1 MTRGLA
7 EGDGEERWVETLQTS
22 YLVHG
27 EVGEQ
32 DDKVLLHSDDEA
44 GVALV
49 SPGDHLHVVAHPEI
63 FSHLV
68 SRELQRVLHGA
79 HTGQRAGQR
88 EYVQLHQIML
98 RYSKSRPLYSC
109 AMRRR
114 GSERITNQKVKVMT
128 PVSCVQDCVR
138 TFRSSCL
145 GMMVILLPSTLRI
158 FPCRLIS
165 SPSHTSTL
173 SPACRL
179 CSRSLPERTHRFK
192 LKLRRKHEFMFS
204 T

>member
-1 MTRGLA
+1 MELSHSA
-7 EGDGEERWVETLQTS
+7 PQLFISSPNPVEGEERWVETLQTS

-79 HTGQRAGQR
+79 HTGQGNGN
-88 EYVQLHQIML
+88 M
-98 RYSKSRPLYSC
+98 YSYTR
-109 AMRRR
+109 
-114 GSERITNQKVKVMT
+114 
-128 PVSCVQDCVR
+128 
-138 TFRSSCL
+138 
-145 GMMVILLPSTLRI
+145 
-158 FPCRLIS
+158 
-165 SPSHTSTL
+165 
-173 SPACRL
+173 
-179 CSRSLPERTHRFK
+179 
-192 LKLRRKHEFMFS
+192 
-204 T
+204 

>member
-1 MTRGLA
+1 M
-7 EGDGEERWVETLQTS
+7 EGEERWVETLQTS

-114 GSERITNQKVKVMT
+114 GSERITNQKVKVMS
-128 PVSCVQDCVR
+128 PVSVTR
-138 TFRSSCL
+138 AAKSTPAAGSGKNAPNAAF
-145 GMMVILLPSTLRI
+145 LLKP
-158 FPCRLIS
+158 
-165 SPSHTSTL
+165 
-173 SPACRL
+173 
-179 CSRSLPERTHRFK
+179 
-192 LKLRRKHEFMFS
+192 
-204 T
+204 